1 MATSDAVVSMD
12 RFVSASSA
20 QDAIS
25 SLEKLVNAFK
35 SNGSNHDNK
44 EEEMIV
50 WDPAWIFEHEEI
62 AEHLIWLL
70 QHGTLKANEI
80 PCEEGVNLVC
90 QLYKYLIKTPEALK
104 KPSPG
109 LLLESL
115 LDVLDNSEN
124 PIYVRVLALQ
134 VLEDLSKRHK
144 SIAVNQWLQAPNG
157 LHRIADLLAIDVD
170 NNPMEEA
177 IRNQALIVAKS
188 LAREAPIARV
198 FLFAEVECKLLD
210 LCWKKGGLTKGNPIV
225 IDALELIE
233 EILKHTDASLQDLM
247 WQRPNVAP
255 RLCMLLDLRG
265 GDEFLHPTQKS
276 LKATQEGKG
285 GDDDDLDSLLASG
298 DTIPKEDGKLS
309 VEEFQI
315 PRLLPAEENVIKLVL
330 NILRLLLETDSV
342 RHVVWKQHNGLCNMV
357 WDLALVNNPMN
368 PPVCALP
375 SSSLQQEALNV
386 VADKFNDPITMD
398 HLSGLDRLL
407 SLVCTGGGISDKFDD
422 KLGLSQ
428 SALAVLR
435 QSLSGD
441 RIHDI
446 LMRTLAPPPTEDE
459 NAPPP
464 GPTVVQKLW
473 NTVQENL
480 SSEVSEQR
488 TIFLSGALGG
498 LGLMLRDEQ
507 SREIMSKVAP
517 IGLDQ
522 LLESLSEESDG
533 FVQCSLVRFF
543 CEWIYECPF
552 IAHNILCSTASTHL
566 AGMAA
571 ATSSYQSL
579 THLLLGLAMEY
590 LTKEEECGG
599 WTRNGILQIIIQ
611 IGISKYTLSLEGLK
625 KTTNL
630 KMPWI
635 VSEMEYKNWKRF
647 CSQSV
652 LTVRKRVVEE
662 LAGGSGEADD
672 ESDGDHNDIVSG
684 SDGTS
689 SLSNHKI
696 KPLQKLISQQSKEMD
711 EMRKEIDEM
720 RARLISQDDQLNTWK
735 RRMESTPTEL
745 DDLLNEFTSKN
756 IKLEETMRTLESEVE
771 RQKSEKETDT
781 KLLEDKLSESRGD
794 ADRLRTQE
802 QEVRDDLQRTEQEM
816 QALSQAYASLEEEY
830 QRNQNHQNAS
840 APAGETS
847 QQIQGEVSHQ
857 QSGIGSTEVATLRAE
872 NTRLKNDARAADEWM
887 SMAVQKLNDMGGANV
902 DLEKQVA
909 SLNTQ
914 IVESQAVAENDSIN
928 SQNGVNQLEILES
941 ELKEEKALR
950 VAADERASSS
960 DNLKIEL
967 EREQQNSETLARR
980 ITEAQVA
987 LSKYENMGMQMQS
1000 EQKRYAE
1007 LENRIFEAEEEIRVT
1022 TSCLEDERNAK
1033 FEIEKQLSAANLSNS
1048 PSNDGPTPTQGPNN
1062 FKQLE
1067 LLRSD
1072 YDEMATTKDAEIE
1085 ALTLSLQKS
1094 QRDEQ
1099 TFDGDTDTKD
1109 IGNTKQEINESRE
1122 RSQEEIYRLESVIR
1136 ELNDRLG
1143 SGLGAY
1149 KVEDIRARDEE
1160 IEELRTANEAAQ
1172 EWMNK
1177 AVEHHQ
1183 RNSTQISNLSEEKV
1197 ALTLKLEEERM
1208 KVSSQKMNDP
1218 SSIQNELVEKNQE
1231 LDLMNENLARIEVE
1245 LEELKNEK
1253 EANQGLLDELGI
1265 AMDDVKIMQQQLVE
1279 YKAIVTDLETKLS
1292 GNRLNEENDELRSS
1306 NKDLQTKLNEFEE
1319 WTQAAQSK
1327 IADIMGAKDKAEI
1340 QLLETTE
1347 ELRSLQKENESLHTN
1362 LAQSQDDKC
1371 ALEKL
1376 KEDVAML
1383 ESTNDSLPDEVND
1396 RESQYADLQ
1405 SQYNILLQKS
1415 HDSEQKSNCILAIRD
1430 DLEKDL
1436 MEERQLLIVR
1446 CAEIDNLKA
1455 ENMALLGSLE
1465 KSKNGLDE
1473 NQATPTESLI
1483 ADSID
1488 FVKEQ
1493 NDKTSNV
1500 NEEVQVT
1507 RINELLEELDRT
1519 NVELTTANE
1528 ALSRDEDVVREW
1540 EGECVRREFKYCSS
1554 DILSANFCVLCAC
1567 ACDLDRV
1574 SQLESELANAL
1585 LQMQEQ
1591 EKEAL
1596 DAIAKWQL
1604 NSTESEEKCAEL
1616 EEKLKKALDSKES
1629 IDATNN
1635 TPESEFLQLKEDN
1648 ISLQEQIKE
1657 LEISLAEKSDHD
1669 FDSETQDKATV
1680 IELQDAL
1687 KIAQETLTRDEEV
1700 VQQWEGK
1707 SKYDTETYIDHK
1719 RESMRLPLISLKSLF
1734 PILERVT
1741 ELETNIKSLQ
1751 TELRE
1756 QEDEANDVISQWQDN
1771 CAAAELKYSTIE
1783 EELEELKKSKHSDV
1797 SIGDTSVP
1805 VDQTLVDTLAKMEDE
1820 LRKAHEDAESNKD
1833 SMQEL
1838 KGMLCRIINPHVCHS
1853 LVFFDLMSYYFSNS
1867 IFPSFFSLD
1876 QVSSLES
1883 RIKELQNKVPDEE
1896 AEKNDANL
1904 ELKES
1909 LDLSEKKCFQLQKDI
1924 EEAVATK
1931 EEELQQ
1937 LRELLS
1943 NNRKSQEQNEGKS
1956 VVHKFTMIDVYAI
1969 EFSNSYIFP
1978 PTQTGYKNCHTKL
1991 NQ

>member
-1 MATSDAVVSMD
+1 MD

-25 SLEKLVNAFK
+25 SLEKLVDAFK
-35 SNGSNHDNK
+35 NNGRNHDQN
-44 EEEMIV
+44 EEEKIV

-80 PCEEGVNLVC
+80 PCEDGVNLVC

-124 PIYVRVLALQ
+124 PIYVRVLALK

-157 LHRIADLLAIDVD
+157 LHRIADLLAIDVGI
-170 NNPMEEA
+170 NPMEEA

-188 LAREAPIARV
+188 LAREAPIAKV

-210 LCWKKGGLTKGNPIV
+210 LCWKKGGLTKGNPVV
-225 IDALELIE
+225 IDALELIQ

-247 WQRPNVAP
+247 LQRPNVAP

-265 GDEFLHPTQKS
+265 GDEFLHPTQKF
-276 LKATQEGKG
+276 LKATQEGNG
-285 GDDDDLDSLLASG
+285 GDDDDDLDSLLASG
-298 DTIPKEDGKLS
+298 DTKPKEDEKVSLEKS
-309 VEEFQI
+309 QI

-342 RHVVWKQHNGLCNMV
+342 RHVVWKQHNALCNMV

-435 QSLSGD
+435 QSLPGD

-498 LGLMLRDEQ
+498 LGLMLCDEQ

-517 IGLDQ
+517 ISLDR

-552 IAHNILCSTASTHL
+552 IAHSILCSTASTHL

-590 LTKEEECGG
+590 LTNEEECGG
-599 WTRNGILQIIIQ
+599 WTRNGILQIIIK

-625 KTTNL
+625 RTTNP
-630 KMPWI
+630 KMPWV
-635 VSEMEYKNWKRF
+635 VSEMEYKNWKKF

-662 LAGGSGEADD
+662 LAGGSGGTDD
-672 ESDGDHNDIVSG
+672 ESDGDHSDIVLG

-689 SLSNHKI
+689 SPPNQKI

-711 EMRKEIDEM
+711 EMRKEMHEM
-720 RARLISQDDQLNTWK
+720 RARLTSQDDQLSTWK

-756 IKLEETMRTLESEVE
+756 IKLEETMITLESEVE
-771 RQKSEKETDT
+771 RQKSEKETET
-781 KLLEDKLSESRGD
+781 KLLEGKLSESRGD
-794 ADRLRTQE
+794 ADRIRTQE
-802 QEVRDDLQRTEQEM
+802 QEVRDDLERTEQEM

-830 QRNQNHQNAS
+830 QRNQNHQNAG
-840 APAGETS
+840 APAEETS

-902 DLEKQVA
+902 NLEKQVA
-909 SLNTQ
+909 GLNSQ
-914 IVESQAVAENDSIN
+914 IVESQAVAENVSIN
-928 SQNGVNQLEILES
+928 GQNGKHQIEILEL
-941 ELKEEKALR
+941 ELKEEKSLR
-950 VAADERASSS
+950 VAADQRASSS
-960 DNLKIEL
+960 DNSKIEL
-967 EREQQNSETLARR
+967 EREQQNSKTLARR
-980 ITEAQVA
+980 ITEAQEA
-987 LSKYENMGMQMQS
+987 LSKYENMDMQIQS
-1000 EQKRYAE
+1000 ERKRYAE

-1033 FEIEKQLSAANLSNS
+1033 FEIEKQLSVASLSNS
-1048 PSNDGPTPTQGPNN
+1048 SYNDGPIPTQEPNN
-1062 FKQLE
+1062 DQKLE
-1067 LLRSD
+1067 LLRSE
-1072 YDEMATTKDAEIE
+1072 YDAMATTKDTEIE
-1085 ALTLSLQKS
+1085 GLTLSLQKI

-1099 TFDGDTDTKD
+1099 TFKGDTDTKD
-1109 IGNTKQEINESRE
+1109 IQNTKQEINEIRE

-1136 ELNDRLG
+1136 ELKDRLG

-1149 KVEDIRARDEE
+1149 KVEDIRARDGE
-1160 IEELRTANEAAQ
+1160 IEEMRTANEAAQ

-1183 RNSTQISNLSEEKV
+1183 RNSTQISNLSEEKA

-1218 SSIQNELVEKNQE
+1218 SSIQNELVQKIRE
-1231 LDLMNENLARIEVE
+1231 LDLMNEKFARIEVE
-1245 LEELKNEK
+1245 LDELKKEK

-1265 AMDDVKIMQQQLVE
+1265 AMDDVKIMQQQLAE
-1279 YKAIVTDLETKLS
+1279 YKAIVTNLETKLS

-1306 NKDLQTKLNEFEE
+1306 NKDLQTKLNEFED
-1319 WTQAAQSK
+1319 WTQAAQNK
-1327 IADIMGAKDKAEI
+1327 IADIMAAKDKAEI
-1340 QLLETTE
+1340 QLLGTTE
-1347 ELRSLQKENESLHTN
+1347 ELRSLQKENKSLHTN

-1376 KEDVAML
+1376 REDVAML
-1383 ESTNDSLPDEVND
+1383 ESRNDSISNEPND

-1405 SQYNILLQKS
+1405 SQYNILFQKS
-1415 HDSEQKSNCILAIRD
+1415 HDSEQESNSVLAIRD

-1436 MEERQLLIVR
+1436 MEERQLSIVR
-1446 CAEIDNLKA
+1446 CAEIDDLKA
-1455 ENMALLGSLE
+1455 ENVALSGSLE
-1465 KSKNGLDE
+1465 KIRNGLDD
-1473 NQATPTESLI
+1473 NQATPTESMI
-1483 ADSID
+1483 AESID
-1488 FVKEQ
+1488 LVKEQ
-1493 NDKTSNV
+1493 NDKTGNV
-1500 NEEVQVT
+1500 NEEAQVA
-1507 RINELLEELDRT
+1507 RINELLGELDRT
-1519 NVELTTANE
+1519 NVELATANE

-1540 EGECVRREFKYCSS
+1540 EGECVRRKFKCYASSS
-1554 DILSANFCVLCAC
+1554 DILSANFCILCAC
-1567 ACDLDRV
+1567 AGDLDRV

-1591 EKEAL
+1591 ETEAM

-1616 EEKLKKALDSKES
+1616 EEKLKKAIDLKES
-1629 IDATNN
+1629 IDVTNN

-1648 ISLQEQIKE
+1648 ISLQEHIKK
-1657 LEISLAEKSDHD
+1657 LEISLAEKSDHE
-1669 FDSETQDKATV
+1669 FDSV
-1680 IELQDAL
+1680 SELQEAL

-1700 VQQWEGK
+1700 VQKWEGK
-1707 SKYDTETYIDHK
+1707 SKYDAKACIDQK

-1734 PILERVT
+1734 P
-1741 ELETNIKSLQ
+1741 NF
-1751 TELRE
+1751 
-1756 QEDEANDVISQWQDN
+1756 
-1771 CAAAELKYSTIE
+1771 C
-1783 EELEELKKSKHSDV
+1783 
-1797 SIGDTSVP
+1797 
-1805 VDQTLVDTLAKMEDE
+1805 
-1820 LRKAHEDAESNKD
+1820 
-1833 SMQEL
+1833 
-1838 KGMLCRIINPHVCHS
+1838 
-1853 LVFFDLMSYYFSNS
+1853 F
-1867 IFPSFFSLD
+1867 
-1876 QVSSLES
+1876 
-1883 RIKELQNKVPDEE
+1883 
-1896 AEKNDANL
+1896 
-1904 ELKES
+1904 
-1909 LDLSEKKCFQLQKDI
+1909 LS
-1924 EEAVATK
+1924 
-1931 EEELQQ
+1931 
-1937 LRELLS
+1937 
-1943 NNRKSQEQNEGKS
+1943 
-1956 VVHKFTMIDVYAI
+1956 
-1969 EFSNSYIFP
+1969 
-1978 PTQTGYKNCHTKL
+1978 
-1991 NQ
+1991 